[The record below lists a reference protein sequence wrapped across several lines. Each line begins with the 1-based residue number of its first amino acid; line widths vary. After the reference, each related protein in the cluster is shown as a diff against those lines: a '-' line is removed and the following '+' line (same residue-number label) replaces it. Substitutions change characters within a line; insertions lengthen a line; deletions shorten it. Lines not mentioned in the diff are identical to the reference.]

1 MNNIAGPAVGETN
14 EDVMASTLFKMR
26 WLCNPKE
33 HRNIYPESHGG
44 GGGCPP
50 DRHRTQPLKAPPGCQ
65 GSGNQVYSLEAKP
78 FQDPHNDARLLLI
91 FKRRQ
96 TNTGRWLDIGW
107 PWNWVREA
115 GV

>member
-44 GGGCPP
+44 GAA
-50 DRHRTQPLKAPPGCQ
+50 RRTGTEPSPLKP
-65 GSGNQVYSLEAKP
+65 
-78 FQDPHNDARLLLI
+78 LLAV
-91 FKRRQ
+91 K
-96 TNTGRWLDIGW
+96 
-107 PWNWVREA
+107 
-115 GV
+115 GVATKSIV